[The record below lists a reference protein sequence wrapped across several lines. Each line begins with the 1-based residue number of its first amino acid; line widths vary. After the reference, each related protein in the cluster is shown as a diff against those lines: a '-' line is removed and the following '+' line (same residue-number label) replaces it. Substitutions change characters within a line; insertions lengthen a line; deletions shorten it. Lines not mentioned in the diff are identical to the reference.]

1 MREIAVFALVYQ
13 SYIGSDDESGEE
25 TMTTLTLS
33 TSYLARLAD
42 RVVEYLSDLAE
53 GIREGRELAG
63 RYNEMAHRSDAEL
76 RRLGIR
82 REDIPQIVMFGR
94 VR

>member
-1 MREIAVFALVYQ
+1 
-13 SYIGSDDESGEE
+13 
-25 TMTTLTLS
+25 MTTLTLT
-33 TSYLARLAD
+33 TSYVARLAD
-42 RVVEYLSDLAE
+42 RVAEYLSDLAE
-53 GIREGRELAG
+53 GIREGRKLATRYSELA
-63 RYNEMAHRSDAEL
+63 RCSDAEL